1 MVRENPKISVVLSFY
16 NEADIIPEL
25 LKRLRNVFSELISE
39 KQVESYEL
47 VFVNDNSRD
56 NSEELLRA
64 ELDKG
69 DVVLV
74 NMARNFG
81 VSECVLAG
89 MEHATGDAVIYMDAD
104 LQDPPEVI
112 PDMVKAWRNDP
123 EVEVVYTT
131 RLKRDGE
138 HPLKMLITKIGY
150 RFIRAI
156 SNINLPVDS
165 GDFKLLSRCVV
176 KHLLSMKEDR
186 PYLRGLVSWIG
197 YKQVPV
203 FYNREARFDGG
214 GNTKMPVMSKR
225 VVYYWLDRALISF
238 SDAPLKIILFA
249 GMGLSVFSLLYIFV
263 VLFQKIMGWY
273 TPGWPALMCAIL
285 FIGGVQM
292 MMMGFIGLYVGA
304 IFRETKGR
312 PLYIIK
318 EILRKSSKEIK

>member
-1 MVRENPKISVVLSFY
+1 
-16 NEADIIPEL
+16 
-25 LKRLRNVFSELISE
+25 
-39 KQVESYEL
+39 
-47 VFVNDNSRD
+47 
-56 NSEELLRA
+56 LLRA

-176 KHLLSMKEDR
+176 KHLLSMKEDI